1 MMLADFT
8 FIRPL
13 WLLALLPL
21 GGLLWYWWRSPG
33 RDEARWRGLIDA
45 HLLPHLLVDASSVKK
60 PAMLALLG
68 ASGLVAVLALT
79 GPAMEQATQTRYQRD
94 VTRVLV
100 LELTSAT
107 AAQLEQVKV
116 KLYALLKALPDG
128 QTALLVY
135 GGEPYLVVP
144 PTTDVETISLFVPDL
159 AVDVIPVPGNRPERA
174 LRMAVDILQ
183 RNTSGQQEV
192 LWITAGAGGNPLP
205 LAELGA
211 TRLSILQLSAA
222 VDPLLEAAAIS
233 TGGVVVRLRADNAD
247 VIQLAHAMQ
256 ARSGW
261 AGGND
266 VTKATAVDMGYWLLL
281 PLLPLGAWVFRRG
294 ILALILVPMLLTGL
308 VMPRP
313 ALAQDLSWPAMWAD
327 YQGWRLLQSGQ
338 PQTAVPLFSDPR
350 WLAAAHYRA
359 GNFGQAA
366 SLFAR
371 GTDADSHYN
380 RGNALAKQGQLT
392 DALAAYEVALQLRP
406 GDADIRF
413 NRDLVQRL
421 LNPPPQPPKGGAGT
435 PPPPDGEAEREA
447 ARVAEQWLRGI
458 PDQPGSLLRRKLL
471 AEQKRREAGPVGGRA
486 W

>member
-45 HLLPHLLVDASSVKK
+45 HLLPHLLVDANSIKK
-60 PAMLALLG
+60 PTMLALLG
-68 ASGLVAVLALT
+68 ASGLAAVLALA
-79 GPAMEQATQTRYQRD
+79 GPAMEQATQARYQRD
-94 VTRVLV
+94 ATRVLV

-144 PTTDVETISLFVPDL
+144 PTTDVDTISLFVPDL

-174 LRMAVDILQ
+174 LRMAADIFQ
-183 RNTSGQQEV
+183 RSATGQRDL
-192 LWITAGAGGNPLP
+192 LWMTAGVGAAPLP
-205 LAELGA
+205 LTELGT
-211 TRLSILQLSAA
+211 TRLSILQLSGT
-222 VDPLLEAAAIS
+222 VDPTLAAAAKS
-233 TGGVVVRLRADNAD
+233 TGGTLVPLRADDAD
-247 VIQLAHAMQ
+247 VRQLASALQ
-256 ARSGW
+256 TRSGW
-261 AGGND
+261 VAGSGVN
-266 VTKATAVDMGYWLLL
+266 KSKAVDLGHWLLL
-281 PLLPLGAWVFRRG
+281 PLILLGALAFRRG
-294 ILALILVPMLLTGL
+294 LVALLLAPMLLTGL
-308 VMPRP
+308 LMPRP
-313 ALAQDLSWPAMWAD
+313 ALALDFSLPALWAN
-327 YQGWRLLQSGQ
+327 YQGWRLLQSDQ
-338 PQTAVPLFSDPR
+338 PQAAVTRFTDSR
-350 WLAAAHYRA
+350 WAAAAHYRA
-359 GNFGQAA
+359 GEFAQAA
-366 SLFAR
+366 KLFAG

-380 RGNALAKQGQLT
+380 HGNALAKQGQLA
-392 DALAAYEVALQLRP
+392 DALAAYEAGLQLRP
-406 GDADIRF
+406 EDADIRF

-421 LNPPPQPPKGGAGT
+421 LNPPSQSPKGGGGAT
-435 PPPPDGEAEREA
+435 PPPGGEAEREA

-458 PDQPGSLLRRKLL
+458 PDQPGGLLRRKLL
-471 AEQKRREAGPVGGRA
+471 AEQKRRQSGQGGQA